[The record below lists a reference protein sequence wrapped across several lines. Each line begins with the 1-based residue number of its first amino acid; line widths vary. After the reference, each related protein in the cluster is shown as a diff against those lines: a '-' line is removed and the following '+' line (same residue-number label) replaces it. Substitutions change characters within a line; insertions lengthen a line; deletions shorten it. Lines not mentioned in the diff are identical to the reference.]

1 MSSGGPDEWG
11 VPSSVGI
18 CAAVVPVGVAPGVDE
33 VWVGISRAADH
44 RRFGFEV
51 AFGRWR
57 KIVLV
62 GTEEIDE
69 ENYASVGV
77 IPGVEAR
84 GWIGHGVCC
93 GGIRIVIGKI
103 AIAGGLE
110 GGDFGFGGG
119 GSTVTANGSRG
130 TEGKACEDADDGD
143 DSEEFDEGEG
153 RYAVARG

>member
-1 MSSGGPDEWG
+1 MVCGGPDEGW
-11 VPSSVGI
+11 VISSVGI
-18 CAAVVPVGVAPGVDE
+18 GAAIVPIGSAPGVDE

-57 KIVLV
+57 EIVLV

-110 GGDFGFGGG
+110 GGDFGFGSGVG
-119 GSTVTANGSRG
+119 TVTANGSRS
-130 TEGKACEDADDGD
+130 TESEACEDADDGD
-143 DSEEFDEGEG
+143 DGEKLD
-153 RYAVARG
+153 